1 MSIVPMVA
9 RHSVVTVMIIV
20 ATTTS
25 TTRAIAT
32 AATAGGCQFFWIAES
47 PAAILHLALHRRHM
61 RREEPAI
68 ANDVF
73 CLGGFDTCM
82 PRVGRRMVVCIANRN

>member
-1 MSIVPMVA
+1 VSIIPMAA

-32 AATAGGCQFFWIAES
+32 AATAGGCQFWIAES
-47 PAAILHLALHRRHM
+47 PAAVLHLAMHRRHM

-82 PRVGRRMVVCIANRN
+82 PRVGRRMVVCIANRS